1 MNNKDIIK
9 KCEQTFVRARIKCK
23 CGHTVYMASKT
34 DYCIC
39 NWCGRKVENTRKKF
53 KEMLKEKL
61 R

>member
-9 KCEQTFVRARIKCK
+9 KCEQMFVRARVKCK

-39 NWCGRKVENTRKKF
+39 NWCGRRLKIQEKNLKKN
-53 KEMLKEKL
+53 
-61 R
+61 